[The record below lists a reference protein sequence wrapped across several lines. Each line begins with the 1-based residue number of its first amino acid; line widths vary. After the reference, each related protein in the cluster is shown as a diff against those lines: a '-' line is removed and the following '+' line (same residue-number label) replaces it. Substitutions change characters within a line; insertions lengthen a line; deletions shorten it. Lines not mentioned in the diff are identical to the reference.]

1 MTTRLRN
8 SRGADEAN
16 FDGVSH
22 KIHSD
27 GFFYAPA
34 DVAQRLIGGG
44 TGFYRAAPDEHPDAG
59 SVSVEEIADMVFGL
73 EDGPLRAALI
83 QALSAHGAR

>member
-8 SRGADEAN
+8 GRGADEAN

-22 KIHSD
+22 KFHSD
-27 GFFYAPA
+27 GFFYVPA

-83 QALSAHGAR
+83 QALSAHGAL